1 MLSHEQAPKHLHWS
15 GNTAQHLVASSE
27 RIRVELGY
35 QGSLPREEAIS
46 RTIDWERADP
56 PEQAVQ
62 FDYAA
67 EDAAL
72 ANFKATA

>member
-1 MLSHEQAPKHLHWS
+1 VHPRRA
-15 GNTAQHLVASSE
+15 
-27 RIRVELGY
+27 GY
-35 QGSLPREEAIS
+35 QESLPREEAIS
-46 RTIDWERADP
+46 RTIDWERANP